1 VVWPTG
7 LGAYILYA
15 LNLPPASLLAA
26 LKCIISTRKHK
37 RQKTKDK
44 RQKTKPYL
52 VSCLSLGSGSSGN
65 RMFPLGEEAP
75 GMAHADPARRWH
87 LG

>member
-1 VVWPTG
+1 T
-7 LGAYILYA
+7 
-15 LNLPPASLLAA
+15 
-26 LKCIISTRKHK
+26 KDKRQKTKDKRQKTKDK

-52 VSCLSLGSGSSGN
+52 VSCLSLGSESSGN

-75 GMAHADPARRWH
+75 GMAHADPARRWR